1 MPDEFIDAQARMS
14 NDGAK
19 GASVK
24 LVVVRDNQLCKGLIP
39 SKDHVATFP
48 SFEVEAHAL
57 KCLEA
62 VPPRNPR

>member
-24 LVVVRDNQLCKGLIP
+24 LVVVRHYQLRKGLIP
-39 SKDHVATFP
+39 SKDHVAAFP
-48 SFEVEAHAL
+48 PFEVEADL
-57 KCLEA
+57 FKRLEA
-62 VPPRNPR
+62 VPPRSPR